1 MRILIAEDDLTS
13 RRTLEVI
20 LPKWGYEVVSAING
34 SEAWEK
40 LQGGVAPQL
49 AVLDWMMPEMD
60 GIEVC
65 QKLRQVETSIPT
77 YIILLT
83 ARDKKKDVV
92 KGLQAGADDYIV
104 KPFDNDELRARIE
117 VGRRVVELQTTLVE
131 KEKLQGVIE
140 MAGAVCHEL
149 NQPLQVVSALSEL
162 LILDVEKDTPLYK
175 NIKNIRAQTDRM
187 SITTRKLMKITKYK
201 TKDYLNGKII
211 DIANATH

>member
-1 MRILIAEDDLTS
+1 MRILIAEDDPTT

-20 LPKWGYEVVSAING
+20 LFKWGYEVISTTNG

-40 LQGGVAPQL
+40 LQGDNAPQL
-49 AVLDWMMPEMD
+49 AVLDWMMPKMD
-60 GIEVC
+60 GLEVC
-65 QKLRQVETSIPT
+65 QKLRQVETSMPT
-77 YIILLT
+77 YIIFLT

-92 KGLQAGADDYIV
+92 KGLKAGADDYIV

-117 VGRRVVELQTTLVE
+117 VGRRVVELQSTLFE

-162 LILDVEKDTPLYK
+162 LIMDVENDTPLHQ
-175 NIKNIRAQTDRM
+175 NIKNIRANC
-187 SITTRKLMKITKYK
+187 ITYC
-201 TKDYLNGKII
+201 NII
-211 DIANATH
+211 FTSERCDNRCNQFG